1 LPAMSALA
9 SISRNSPRFGF
20 KQIAIG
26 FLLLSLG
33 AVAALAVV
41 REGHRAKAP
50 VVNTEAAAG
59 GAFAG
64 HQERPALSAEEEAY
78 AAALW
83 PVHEKIKTN
92 AVQMTFAGLS
102 YKLGDIDR
110 TAIRERVT
118 PLTKAFRDARSQA
131 GQLKVPASLE
141 KQHQLYL
148 GALKLYEDASLEMVK
163 IARDG
168 KDEHLVNAQRMSYA
182 ASEDSLR
189 VGDALWPGEY
199 KPN

>member
-1 LPAMSALA
+1 MSALA
-9 SISRNSPRFGF
+9 STSSSSPRFGL

-26 FLLLSLG
+26 FLLIGLG
-33 AVAALAVV
+33 AVAALAMV
-41 REGHRAKAP
+41 REGNRATAP
-50 VVNTEAAAG
+50 VVNTPTAG
-59 GAFAG
+59 GAFTG
-64 HQERPALSAEEEAY
+64 HPERPALSAEEESY

-83 PVHEKIKTN
+83 PVHEQIKTS

-110 TAIRERVT
+110 TAVKDRVL
-118 PLTKAFRDARSQA
+118 PLTKVFRDARSQA
-131 GQLKVPASLE
+131 SQLKVPASLE
-141 KQHQLYL
+141 KQHELYL
-148 GALKLYEDASLEMVK
+148 GALKLYEDASVEMVK

-168 KDEHLVNAQRMSYA
+168 KDEHLINAQRMSYA

>member
-1 LPAMSALA
+1 MSALA
-9 SISRNSPRFGF
+9 STSRSSPRFGL

-26 FLLLSLG
+26 SLLLCLG

-41 REGHRAKAP
+41 REGRHAP
-50 VVNTEAAAG
+50 PPVSSQAAAG

-83 PVHEKIKTN
+83 PVHEKIKTS

-110 TAIRERVT
+110 MAVKERVT
-118 PLTKAFRDARSQA
+118 PLTKVFRDARSQA

-148 GALKLYEDASLEMVK
+148 GALKLYEDASIEMAK

-168 KDEHLVNAQRMSYA
+168 KEDHLVNAQKMSYA

>member
-1 LPAMSALA
+1 MSALA
-9 SISRNSPRFGF
+9 SSSRSSPRFGL

-26 FLLLSLG
+26 SLLLCLG

-41 REGHRAKAP
+41 REGRHATAP
-50 VVNTEAAAG
+50 VSSQAAAG

-83 PVHEKIKTN
+83 PVHEKIKTS

-102 YKLGDIDR
+102 YKLGDSDR
-110 TAIRERVT
+110 MAVKERVA
-118 PLTKAFRDARSQA
+118 PLTKVFRDARSQA
-131 GQLKVPASLE
+131 SQLKVPASLE

-148 GALKLYEDASLEMVK
+148 GALKLYEEASVEMAKV
-163 IARDG
+163 ARDG
-168 KDEHLVNAQRMSYA
+168 KEDHLVNAQKMSYA

>member
-1 LPAMSALA
+1 MAPAANA
-9 SISRNSPRFGF
+9 PT
-20 KQIAIG
+20 
-26 FLLLSLG
+26 
-33 AVAALAVV
+33 AV
-41 REGHRAKAP
+41 
-50 VVNTEAAAG
+50 G

-64 HQERPALSAEEEAY
+64 HQERPALSAEEESY
-78 AAALW
+78 AVALW
-83 PVHEKIKTN
+83 PVHEQIKTS

-110 TAIRERVT
+110 MAVKDRVL
-118 PLTKAFRDARSQA
+118 PLTKVFRDARSQA
-131 GQLKVPASLE
+131 SQLKVPASLQ
-141 KQHQLYL
+141 KQHELYL
-148 GALKLYEDASLEMVK
+148 GALKLYEDASVEMVK

-168 KDEHLVNAQRMSYA
+168 RDEHLMNAQRMSYA

>member
-1 LPAMSALA
+1 MLV
-9 SISRNSPRFGF
+9 G
-20 KQIAIG
+20 
-26 FLLLSLG
+26 LG
-33 AVAALAVV
+33 AIAALAMV
-41 REGHRAKAP
+41 REGHRATPP
-50 VVNTEAAAG
+50 VSNPAAVG

-64 HQERPALSAEEEAY
+64 HAERAALSAEEENY

-83 PVHEKIKTN
+83 PIHQQVKTT

-102 YKLGDIDR
+102 YKLGDSDR
-110 TAIRERVT
+110 TAVKDRVA
-118 PLTKAFRDARSQA
+118 PLTKIFRDALSQA
-131 GQLKVPASLE
+131 SRLSVPASFE
-141 KQHQLYL
+141 KQHKQYL
-148 GALKLYEDASLEMVK
+148 GALKLYEDASVEMVK

-168 KDEHLVNAQRMSYA
+168 KDEHLIAAQKMSFA

>member
-1 LPAMSALA
+1 MS
-9 SISRNSPRFGF
+9 SNSSRFGL
-20 KQIAIG
+20 KQIALG
-26 FLLLSLG
+26 FLLLCLG
-33 AVAALAVV
+33 GVAALAVV
-41 REGHRAKAP
+41 REGHRAAP
-50 VVNTEAAAG
+50 AASAEAVAG

-64 HQERPALSAEEEAY
+64 HQERPALSTEEEAY

-83 PVHEKIKTN
+83 PVHEKIKTS

-110 TAIRERVT
+110 MAVKERVM
-118 PLTKAFRDARSQA
+118 PLAKVFHDARSQA
-131 GQLKVPASLE
+131 SQLKAPASLE

-148 GALKLYEDASLEMVK
+148 GALKLYEDAAAEMVK

-168 KDEHLVNAQRMSYA
+168 KDEHLISAQKMSYA

>member
-1 LPAMSALA
+1 MAM
-9 SISRNSPRFGF
+9 
-20 KQIAIG
+20 
-26 FLLLSLG
+26 
-33 AVAALAVV
+33 V
-41 REGHRAKAP
+41 REGLRATAP
-50 VVNTEAAAG
+50 AVNIASTG

-83 PVHEKIKTN
+83 PVHEQIKTS

-110 TAIRERVT
+110 TAVKDRVM
-118 PLTKAFRDARSQA
+118 PLTKVFRDARSQA
-131 GQLKVPASLE
+131 SQLKVPVSLE
-141 KQHQLYL
+141 KQHKLYL
-148 GALKLYEDASLEMVK
+148 GALKLYEDASVEMAKV
-163 IARDG
+163 ARDG
-168 KDEHLVNAQRMSYA
+168 RDEHLINAQKMSYA
-182 ASEDSLR
+182 ADEDSLR

>member
-1 LPAMSALA
+1 MSALA
-9 SISRNSPRFGF
+9 STSRSSPRFGI
-20 KQIAIG
+20 KQIALGI
-26 FLLLSLG
+26 FLLCLG

-50 VVNTEAAAG
+50 VASTEAAAG

-83 PVHEKIKTN
+83 PVHEKIKTS

-110 TAIRERVT
+110 MAVKERVM
-118 PLTKAFRDARSQA
+118 PLTKVFRDARSQA
-131 GQLKVPASLE
+131 SQLRVPASLE
-141 KQHQLYL
+141 KQHEVYL
-148 GALKLYEDASLEMVK
+148 GALKLYEDAAVEMVK

-168 KDEHLVNAQRMSYA
+168 KDDHLINAQKMSYA

>member
-1 LPAMSALA
+1 MSALA

-26 FLLLSLG
+26 FLLLCLG

-50 VVNTEAAAG
+50 VVTTEVAAG

-83 PVHEKIKTN
+83 PVHEKIKTS

-110 TAIRERVT
+110 VAIRERVT
-118 PLTKAFRDARSQA
+118 PLTKVFRDARSQA

-148 GALKLYEDASLEMVK
+148 GALKLYEDASVEMAR

-168 KDEHLVNAQRMSYA
+168 KEEHLINAQKMSYA

>member
-1 LPAMSALA
+1 MSALA
-9 SISRNSPRFGF
+9 STSRSSPRFGF

-26 FLLLSLG
+26 FLLIGLG
-33 AVAALAVV
+33 VVAALAMV
-41 REGHRAKAP
+41 REGRRAPSPVSNAP
-50 VVNTEAAAG
+50 TLG

-64 HQERPALSAEEEAY
+64 HPDRPALSPEEENY

-83 PVHEKIKTN
+83 RIHQQAKTS

-102 YKLGDIDR
+102 YKMGDIDR
-110 TAIRERVT
+110 TAVKDKVV
-118 PLTKAFRDARSQA
+118 PLTKSFRDARSEA
-131 GQLKVPASLE
+131 GRLKAPASLQ
-141 KQHQLYL
+141 KQHEQYL
-148 GALKLYEDASLEMVK
+148 GALKLYEDASVEMVK

-168 KDEHLVNAQRMSYA
+168 KEEHLVEAQKMSYVA
-182 ASEDSLR
+182 GEESLR

>member
-1 LPAMSALA
+1 MSALA
-9 SISRNSPRFGF
+9 PTSRRSPRFGL

-26 FLLLSLG
+26 ILLVCLG

-41 REGHRAKAP
+41 REGRRATAP
-50 VVNTEAAAG
+50 VVNTAAAG

-64 HQERPALSAEEEAY
+64 HPERPALSAEEERY

-83 PVHEKIKTN
+83 PVHERIKTS

-110 TAIRERVT
+110 TAVKERVM
-118 PLTKAFRDARSQA
+118 PLTKVFRDARSQA
-131 GQLKVPASLE
+131 SQLKVPTSFE
-141 KQHQLYL
+141 KQHELYL
-148 GALKLYEDASLEMVK
+148 GALKLYEDASAEMVK
-163 IARDG
+163 VARDG
-168 KDEHLVNAQRMSYA
+168 KDEHLINAQKMSYA
-182 ASEDSLR
+182 ADEDSLR

>member
-1 LPAMSALA
+1 MSALA
-9 SISRNSPRFGF
+9 SISRSSARFGF
-20 KQIAIG
+20 KQIALG
-26 FLLLSLG
+26 SLLVCLG

-41 REGHRAKAP
+41 REGHRATSSA
-50 VVNTEAAAG
+50 VSTQAAAG
-59 GAFAG
+59 GAFTG
-64 HQERPALSAEEEAY
+64 HQERPALSAAEEAY

-83 PVHEKIKTN
+83 PVHERIKTT

-110 TAIRERVT
+110 MAIKERVA
-118 PLTKAFRDARSQA
+118 PLTKIFRDARSQA
-131 GQLKVPASLE
+131 AQLKAPASLE
-141 KQHQLYL
+141 KQHELYL

-168 KDEHLVNAQRMSYA
+168 KDEHLVKAQKMSYT

-189 VGDALWPGEY
+189 VGDTLWPGEY

>member
-1 LPAMSALA
+1 LAL
-9 SISRNSPRFGF
+9 GV
-20 KQIAIG
+20 
-26 FLLLSLG
+26 
-33 AVAALAVV
+33 VAALAVV
-41 REGHRAKAP
+41 REGRRSTVP
-50 VVNTEAAAG
+50 VSNAVDLG

-64 HQERPALSAEEEAY
+64 HAERAALSAEEESY

-83 PVHEKIKTN
+83 PIHVQTKTS
-92 AVQMTFAGLS
+92 AVRMTFAGLS

-110 TAIRERVT
+110 TEMKAKVV
-118 PLTKAFRDARSQA
+118 PLTKVFRDARNEVSR
-131 GQLKVPASLE
+131 LKVPASLH
-141 KQHQLYL
+141 KQHEQFL
-148 GALKLYEDASLEMVK
+148 GALKLYEDASMEMVK

-168 KDEHLVNAQRMSYA
+168 KEEHLVEAQKMSYA